1 MSNTFKVGDKV
12 RCVRTGRNGLL
23 TLGGEYVISTVSY
36 DGTNVGVNGS
46 RSADWYADRF
56 VLAESTPP
64 KPAPKATDFAVGSK
78 VMVGDQS
85 KYDGKWAGPMEVKA
99 TNANFVTCKHPAYA
113 LTGAF
118 FPTEL
123 VAYQEPP
130 RDYRISRNNQL
141 AAASFKTPEEA
152 AEAGRRNYNDGTEFD
167 IVEVVTVSKHTVRK
181 VLEARA

>member
-130 RDYRISRNNQL
+130 ATTASRATTNSPRPASRHLRKPPRQ
-141 AAASFKTPEEA
+141 AA
-152 AEAGRRNYNDGTEFD
+152 GT
-167 IVEVVTVSKHTVRK
+167 TTTAPSSTSLKS
-181 VLEARA
+181 